1 MPNLFQTFSV
11 STVSFLSALTKLTD
25 RVVSENFLVRIIKNI
40 KKENLMKKKWKSTWD
55 CMLYASKL

>member
-11 STVSFLSALTKLTD
+11 STLSFLSTLTKLTD

-40 KKENLMKKKWKSTWD
+40 KKENLMKKKWKSTWN
-55 CMLYASKL
+55 CMLYASEL

>member
-25 RVVSENFLVRIIKNI
+25 RVVSENFLVRITKNI
-40 KKENLMKKKWKSTWD
+40 KKENLIKKK
-55 CMLYASKL
+55 

>member
-25 RVVSENFLVRIIKNI
+25 RVVSENFLVRITKNIKYQNI
-40 KKENLMKKKWKSTWD
+40 KKENLIKKK
-55 CMLYASKL
+55 

>member
-11 STVSFLSALTKLTD
+11 SKVSFLSALTKLTD

-40 KKENLMKKKWKSTWD
+40 KKENLIKKKWKSTWN

>member
-11 STVSFLSALTKLTD
+11 STVSFLSALSKLTD

>member
-11 STVSFLSALTKLTD
+11 STVSFLFALSKLTD

-40 KKENLMKKKWKSTWD
+40 KKENLMKKKWKSTWN
-55 CMLYASKL
+55 CMLYASEL

>member
-40 KKENLMKKKWKSTWD
+40 KKENLMKKKWKSTWN
-55 CMLYASKL
+55 CMLYASEL

>member
-11 STVSFLSALTKLTD
+11 STVSFLSALSKLTD

-40 KKENLMKKKWKSTWD
+40 KKENLMKKKWKSTWN
-55 CMLYASKL
+55 CMLYASEL

>member
-25 RVVSENFLVRIIKNI
+25 PVVSENFLVRIIKNI
-40 KKENLMKKKWKSTWD
+40 KKENLIKKKWKLTWN
-55 CMLYASKL
+55 CMLYASEL